1 MEGQKQTTKG
11 FKGRTGD
18 GSGGVGAKSWAP
30 KGSGGA
36 DKKKAWGRDKPAG
49 GKPGGKPG
57 DKKPYSSAGK
67 KPYSKDGEKKPWQGK
82 NGAKKPWQGK
92 AGAAAGGKKPWEK
105 GSSSSGDKRKRDDA
119 GSASADTSSKD
130 KRQLKKERQALR
142 PDNEVVVR
150 AKEIWN
156 KLRDRSVPAPQ
167 RASLVHELVSL
178 LEGKVYKISMK
189 HDASRVVQAAI
200 MYGTPADKASILSE
214 LEGHLVELSQ
224 LQYAHFIVLKL
235 LQHARAPAE
244 RRKVLKDLRGSVAK
258 LATHSIGARV
268 VQQALDTLPSASAA
282 LIKAELYGPEHAL
295 FADAVEQQPRNLK
308 AVITLRPDRTPVVL
322 EGISN

>member
-1 MEGQKQTTKG
+1 
-11 FKGRTGD
+11 
-18 GSGGVGAKSWAP
+18 
-30 KGSGGA
+30 
-36 DKKKAWGRDKPAG
+36 
-49 GKPGGKPG
+49 
-57 DKKPYSSAGK
+57 
-67 KPYSKDGEKKPWQGK
+67 
-82 NGAKKPWQGK
+82 
-92 AGAAAGGKKPWEK
+92 
-105 GSSSSGDKRKRDDA
+105 
-119 GSASADTSSKD
+119 
-130 KRQLKKERQALR
+130 
-142 PDNEVVVR
+142 
-150 AKEIWN
+150 
-156 KLRDRSVPAPQ
+156 
-167 RASLVHELVSL
+167 L

-200 MYGTPADKASILSE
+200 MYGTPSDKASILSE

-322 EGISN
+322 EGMC